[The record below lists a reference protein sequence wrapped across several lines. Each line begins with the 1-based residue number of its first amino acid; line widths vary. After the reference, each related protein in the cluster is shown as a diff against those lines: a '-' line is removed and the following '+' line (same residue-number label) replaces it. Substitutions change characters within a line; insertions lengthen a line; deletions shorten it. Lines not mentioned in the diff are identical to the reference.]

1 MTSVITGDIINSK
14 NVEPKIWLP
23 LLKDALN
30 FLESDTRLWEIYRGD
45 SFQIELKNPQN
56 SFLSAVYI
64 KACIRMIKGLDVRL
78 AIGIGAKTYQ
88 GETVTESNGE
98 AFQFSGETLEYLKK
112 DKVNLKI
119 KTPDDT
125 LNRDLNLYFKLTL
138 ISMDNWTVNSAEI
151 IKKQIENP
159 NKIQTE
165 IAQLIGINQEAVSK
179 RMKRANLE
187 EILELNALFS
197 YKISNL

>member
-88 GETVTESNGE
+88 GETV
-98 AFQFSGETLEYLKK
+98 EYLKK

>member
-1 MTSVITGDIINSK
+1 
-14 NVEPKIWLP
+14 
-23 LLKDALN
+23 
-30 FLESDTRLWEIYRGD
+30 
-45 SFQIELKNPQN
+45 
-56 SFLSAVYI
+56 
-64 KACIRMIKGLDVRL
+64 
-78 AIGIGAKTYQ
+78 
-88 GETVTESNGE
+88 
-98 AFQFSGETLEYLKK
+98 
-112 DKVNLKI
+112 
-119 KTPDDT
+119 
-125 LNRDLNLYFKLTL
+125 
-138 ISMDNWTVNSAEI
+138 MDNWTVNSAEI